1 MRKKRHAEC
10 GTTPSGLAYT
20 SLISQLRQHSYIA
33 TVGARSG
40 LKRVLSAAHQQ
51 TRTIAKQR
59 KVCWLILSSTKFVYE
74 MLWDLEVYTYKHV
87 CPGFSGRSG
96 RL

>member
-40 LKRVLSAAHQQ
+40 LKRVLSAH
-51 TRTIAKQR
+51 INK
-59 KVCWLILSSTKFVYE
+59 
-74 MLWDLEVYTYKHV
+74 
-87 CPGFSGRSG
+87 PGQLLNKENVLANFIIN
-96 RL
+96 